1 MKKQDSKILS
11 RKDIEIMSP
20 VGSYESLASAIK
32 AGADSVY
39 FGASRLNMR
48 SRSSANFQIKDLK
61 KIAEICKKN
70 KVKSYLA
77 LNTVIYDEDLEEAMD
92 ICNAAKKAGITAVIA
107 TDISII
113 QYARII
119 GLEVHISTQQNV
131 SNTESVKFFSRYA
144 EVIVLARELTLGQI
158 KAINE
163 SIIKGNLRAPSR
175 KPVRLEL
182 FVHGALCVSIAG
194 KCYMSLG
201 SYNASANRGACLQ
214 VCRRKYKVTDEET
227 GEEFVI
233 DNKYVMSPKDLCTI
247 EFLDKILA
255 AGIRVL
261 KIEGRGR
268 SPEYVYTTT
277 KCYREAVESILDKTY
292 SKAKIDSWHKEL
304 EKVYNRGF
312 WHGGYYLGNKL
323 GEWSGCYG
331 SKATEEKVYL
341 GYALNYFPKASVG
354 YFKIESDSIKEG
366 DNIMITGP
374 TTGIIKQKISSIKVN
389 DKEAKS
395 AKKGDLITFKV
406 DEKVRKNDKLYK
418 IQKRKEEQG
427 EMIERVMKSKKIL

>member
-1 MKKQDSKILS
+1 MKSRLS

-48 SRSSANFQIKDLK
+48 SRSSANFKISDLK
-61 KIAEICKKN
+61 KIASICKKN
-70 KVKSYLA
+70 NIKSYLA
-77 LNTVIYDEDLEEAMD
+77 LNTVIYDEDLKDAKE
-92 ICNAAKKAGITAVIA
+92 ICKAAKEAGITAIIA
-107 TDISII
+107 TDISVI
-113 QYARII
+113 QYARSI

-131 SNTESVKFFSRYA
+131 SNTEAVKFFANYA
-144 EVIVLARELTLGQI
+144 EVIVLARELSLDQI
-158 KAINE
+158 KAINN
-163 SIIKGNLRAPSR
+163 SILKEKIKAPSK

-194 KCYMSLG
+194 KCYMSLA

-214 VCRRKYKVTDEET
+214 VCRRQYKVTDVET
-227 GEEFVI
+227 NEEFVI

-247 EFLDKILA
+247 EFLDKIIN

-277 KCYREAVESILDKTY
+277 KCYREAVESIIGNTY
-292 SKAKIDSWHKEL
+292 NKAKIDNWHKEL

-331 SKATEEKVYL
+331 SKATEEKSCL
-341 GYALNYFPKASVG
+341 GYALNFYPKPSVA
-354 YFKIESDSIKEG
+354 YFKLESGSIQKG
-366 DNIMITGP
+366 DIIIISGP
-374 TTGIIKQKISSIKVN
+374 TTGIIKQVVGEIKSN
-389 DKEAKS
+389 DKSVSS

-406 DEKVRKNDKLYK
+406 NDKVRKNDKLYK
-418 IQKRKEEQG
+418 VQKRKEEQG
-427 EMIERVMKSKKIL
+427 EMVERVMKGKGLC